1 MCGPQR
7 HSRKYRGGPIMSD
20 TIITLM
26 SEAPSTVLAILVWY
40 EVKHMRQSIT
50 KLAVHMAKLEIKH
63 GKT

>member
-1 MCGPQR
+1 
-7 HSRKYRGGPIMSD
+7 MSD

>member
-1 MCGPQR
+1 MNVE
-7 HSRKYRGGPIMSD
+7 

-40 EVKHMRQSIT
+40 EVRHMRQSIT
-50 KLAVHMAKLEIKH
+50 DLAIHMAKIEIHH